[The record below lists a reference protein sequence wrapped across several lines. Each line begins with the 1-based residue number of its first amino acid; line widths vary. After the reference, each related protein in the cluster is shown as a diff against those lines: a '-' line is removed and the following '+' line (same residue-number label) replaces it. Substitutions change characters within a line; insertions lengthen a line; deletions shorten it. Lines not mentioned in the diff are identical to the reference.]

1 MVPGLSRKVFDLRI
15 GSTNGC
21 NELLDFV
28 GAFDSPGNLDA
39 GAHINGQRLAAWPD
53 LQNAIGHICRCES
66 TRQNEVS
73 VDAWRKK

>member
-1 MVPGLSRKVFDLRI
+1 MKPGLSRKVYEMFV
-15 GSTNGC
+15 GSANGC
-21 NELLDFV
+21 DKLVDFLKALDPF
-28 GAFDSPGNLDA
+28 GDLDA
-39 GAHINGQRLAAWPD
+39 RAHINGQRLTTRPD